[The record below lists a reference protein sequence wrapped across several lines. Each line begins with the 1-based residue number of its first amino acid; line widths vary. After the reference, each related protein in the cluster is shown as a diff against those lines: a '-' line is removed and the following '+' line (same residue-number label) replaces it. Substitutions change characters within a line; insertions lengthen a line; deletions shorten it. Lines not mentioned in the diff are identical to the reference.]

1 MMTII
6 IIHMSSLLLSIVIII
21 VIIIINYYY
30 YYYYYYYLIIIIMM
44 MMINIIG
51 ININIIVTCVKDDVA
66 GKIKTSETGLY
77 SYDASIVE
85 RLNIST
91 ALIAFIDPV

>member
-1 MMTII
+1 
-6 IIHMSSLLLSIVIII
+6 MSSLLLSIIII
-21 VIIIINYYY
+21 IIIIINCYYY
-30 YYYYYYYLIIIIMM
+30 HYYLIIIIMM

-66 GKIKTSETGLY
+66 GKIKISETGLY

-85 RLNIST
+85 RLDIST

>member
-1 MMTII
+1 
-6 IIHMSSLLLSIVIII
+6 
-21 VIIIINYYY
+21 
-30 YYYYYYYLIIIIMM
+30 MM

-51 ININIIVTCVKDDVA
+51 ININIIVTCVKDDVT
-66 GKIKTSETGLY
+66 GKIKISETGLY

-91 ALIAFIDPV
+91 ALIAFLDPV

>member
-1 MMTII
+1 
-6 IIHMSSLLLSIVIII
+6 
-21 VIIIINYYY
+21 
-30 YYYYYYYLIIIIMM
+30 MM

-66 GKIKTSETGLY
+66 GKIKISETGLY

-91 ALIAFIDPV
+91 ALIAFIDPVSFYNYFHTFFIYSSFFSFK

>member
-1 MMTII
+1 MMTIT
-6 IIHMSSLLLSIVIII
+6 IIHMSSLLLSIIII
-21 VIIIINYYY
+21 IIIIINYYY
-30 YYYYYYYLIIIIMM
+30 YHYYLIIIIMM

-66 GKIKTSETGLY
+66 GKIKISETGLY

-85 RLNIST
+85 RLDIST

>member
-1 MMTII
+1 
-6 IIHMSSLLLSIVIII
+6 MSSLLLSIIII
-21 VIIIINYYY
+21 IIIIINYYY
-30 YYYYYYYLIIIIMM
+30 YHYYLIIIIMM

-66 GKIKTSETGLY
+66 GKIKISETGLY

-85 RLNIST
+85 RSDIST

>member
-6 IIHMSSLLLSIVIII
+6 IIHMSSLLLSIIII
-21 VIIIINYYY
+21 IIIIINYYY
-30 YYYYYYYLIIIIMM
+30 YHYYLIIIIMM

-66 GKIKTSETGLY
+66 GKIKISETGLY

-85 RLNIST
+85 RLDIST